1 MVPPLR
7 RAAPHAMGEDRAKI
21 IGSRLFA
28 GPFLRARSIT
38 AGLTRSNRPGTLRS
52 VLIGL
57 ATPGSADMRFLL
69 VFAAHRLFSH
79 DAPIDPTI
87 TAQNGIAFAFTQPMA
102 KKRSSTKRSSAKR
115 DL

>member
-1 MVPPLR
+1 
-7 RAAPHAMGEDRAKI
+7 MGEDRAKI

-57 ATPGSADMRFLL
+57 ATPGSADMLFLL
-69 VFAAHRLFSH
+69 VFAAHRLFGHLRSCSS
-79 DAPIDPTI
+79 DYNSAERYRDCIY
-87 TAQNGIAFAFTQPMA
+87 FAYG
-102 KKRSSTKRSSAKR
+102 
-115 DL
+115 